1 MRNFVVIF
9 SLIALVS
16 GCTSIVNEVTMEPF
30 KPDATGRTLGADI
43 DDTKMRTF
51 IGVNLKKADPQLDK
65 AHINVSIFNG
75 LVLLT
80 GEVSSTTLKSL
91 AGDVAREY
99 NGVRQV
105 YNELQIR
112 GKTSI
117 ISRTNDTL
125 ISGKIKTKL
134 AFNKGVDYSDLT
146 LITEDS
152 IVYLLGTVSKSTGD
166 LAAEIASNTSGV
178 RKVVKCLEYVD

>member
-1 MRNFVVIF
+1 M
-9 SLIALVS
+9 
-16 GCTSIVNEVTMEPF
+16 
-30 KPDATGRTLGADI
+30 
-43 DDTKMRTF
+43 
-51 IGVNLKKADPQLDK
+51 
-65 AHINVSIFNG
+65 
-75 LVLLT
+75 
-80 GEVSSTTLKSL
+80 KSL

-99 NGVRQV
+99 SGVRQV

-134 AFNKGVDYSDLT
+134 AFNKVVDYSDLT

>member
-1 MRNFVVIF
+1 MRHFVVIF
-9 SLIALVS
+9 SLVALLS
-16 GCTSIVNEVTMEPF
+16 SCTSIINEVTIEPF
-30 KPDATGRTLGADI
+30 TPESTGRTIGADI
-43 DDTKMRTF
+43 DDTKMTTF

-65 AHINVSIFNG
+65 AHINVSVFNG

-80 GEVSSTTLKSL
+80 GEVSSTTLKTL

-112 GKTSI
+112 GNTSI

-125 ISGKIKTKL
+125 ISGKVKTKL
-134 AFNKGVDYSDLT
+134 AFNKEVDYSDLT

-152 IVYLLGTVSKSTGD
+152 IVYLLGTVSKSSGD